1 MEKGP
6 EVGCGRWSIIRG
18 ATPCGS
24 RLRCRAGGARPLG
37 VMKGSVGKGDPMQIK
52 NETLIGI

>member
-1 MEKGP
+1 MEQGP

-18 ATPCGS
+18 ATLCGGHP
-24 RLRCRAGGARPLG
+24 RCRGGGARPLG
-37 VMKGSVGKGDPMQIK
+37 VMKGSVGNGDPMQIK